1 MTNFNPA
8 NTVGNINVK
17 KKKNSYNNKI
27 FRCSVCNVYCIV
39 FSYSISLFDPK
50 TVPITDTAGEMYII
64 FVKSNLEI
72 ALFSN
77 AVRLFRKRNIYDTFF
92 FKNIIRLHDPTSH

>member
-1 MTNFNPA
+1 M
-8 NTVGNINVK
+8 
-17 KKKNSYNNKI
+17 
-27 FRCSVCNVYCIV
+27 
-39 FSYSISLFDPK
+39 SLFDHK

-92 FKNIIRLHDPTSH
+92 LKI